1 MEVLLGP
8 KPKRKATDME
18 EDAELEEIFEGD
30 TGRHG
35 PHIQLQ
41 QPNSVVHV
49 AKTVHVRRR
58 MSLQYCDSLG
68 AMVPYGTDAAEGHE
82 WISECLYALPPM
94 TVYCWEAGDL
104 CPEFF
109 TNRIPNPRRALSPDL
124 HPLQRR
130 RWADVVRGG
139 GRRW

>member
-41 QPNSVVHV
+41 QTNSVVWFWVLKGGTYKWRKQFIHSALQEV
-49 AKTVHVRRR
+49 FLSDARTAKMGMVRV
-58 MSLQYCDSLG
+58 L
-68 AMVPYGTDAAEGHE
+68 
-82 WISECLYALPPM
+82 
-94 TVYCWEAGDL
+94 
-104 CPEFF
+104 
-109 TNRIPNPRRALSPDL
+109 
-124 HPLQRR
+124 
-130 RWADVVRGG
+130 
-139 GRRW
+139 

>member
-1 MEVLLGP
+1 MPTSAAELRRMVLGP
-8 KPKRKATDME
+8 EGRKVQVAK
-18 EDAELEEIFEGD
+18 A
-30 TGRHG
+30 
-35 PHIQLQ
+35 
-41 QPNSVVHV
+41 VHV
-49 AKTVHVRRR
+49 WR
-58 MSLQYCDSLG
+58 C
-68 AMVPYGTDAAEGHE
+68 MVPCGTDAAEGHE

-130 RWADVVRGG
+130 RWAEEVGGGGGDEGEEGGG
-139 GRRW
+139 GR